1 LALNQPKKIEF
12 KRHETRKSCYVNEV
26 IKIAFD
32 VSINKGLGLIVLRD
46 LIPKHFELVKGSNF
60 KVIWKGLK
68 PYNETIQ
75 YSVRCTKRG
84 AYSLQDLNWESRHI
98 LGLKQTVTGK
108 FTESETLEVKIRTI
122 SLRKV
127 RNIKT
132 ITKLPLPMGAMSKA
146 GLSTTDFKE
155 IREYTHGDSYRKI
168 NWKTTARLGCGSQ
181 VNPFV
186 NEFEREGKKFVWI
199 LVDGSPAMG
208 SYGTVIN
215 NTFEHAVA
223 AANNLSQYYLE
234 RDCYVGVYLY
244 NKRRKLLYPD
254 LGRRQRFKI
263 TRELLDAEIA
273 NEESLREA
281 VQRCKPYL
289 TGSNPLCIVI
299 TTLNRE
305 GKYDIIEGAKELA
318 KYSRLVTKRNVA
330 LFVINIVSYHFA
342 AKTPAET
349 IGAEIL
355 QTNAFPIKARLR
367 KTGAVVVDWNPLEQ
381 PLAKV
386 LLKEVGRR

>member
-1 LALNQPKKIEF
+1 
-12 KRHETRKSCYVNEV
+12 
-26 IKIAFD
+26 
-32 VSINKGLGLIVLRD
+32 LGLR
-46 LIPKHFELVKGSNF
+46 
-60 KVIWKGLK
+60 K
-68 PYNETIQ
+68 P
-75 YSVRCTKRG
+75 
-84 AYSLQDLNWESRHI
+84 
-98 LGLKQTVTGK
+98 VTGIYS
-108 FTESETLEVKIRTI
+108 ESETLEVKIRTI

-155 IREYTHGDSYRKI
+155 IREYIYGDSYHKI
-168 NWKTTARLGCGSQ
+168 NWKTTARLGYGSQ
-181 VNPFV
+181 VKPFV

-199 LVDGSPAMG
+199 LVDGSPEMG
-208 SYGTVIN
+208 TYGTIIN

-234 RDCYVGVYLY
+234 SDCYVGVYLY
-244 NKRRKLLYPD
+244 NKNRKLLYPD

-263 TRELLDAEIA
+263 TRELLHAELA
-273 NEESLREA
+273 DKESLREA

-299 TTLNRE
+299 TTLSRE

-318 KYSRLVTKRNVA
+318 KYSRLVTKRNIA

-342 AKTPAET
+342 AKSPAE
-349 IGAEIL
+349 IMGAEIL
-355 QTNAFPIKARLR
+355 QTNTFPIKAALR

-381 PLAKV
+381 PLANV
-386 LLKEVGRR
+386 LLKEVGTR